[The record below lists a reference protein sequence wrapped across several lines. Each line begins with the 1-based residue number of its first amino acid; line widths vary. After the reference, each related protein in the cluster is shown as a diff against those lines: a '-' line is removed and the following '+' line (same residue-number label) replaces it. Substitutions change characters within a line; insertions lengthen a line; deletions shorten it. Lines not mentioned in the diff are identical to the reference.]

1 MDIAP
6 HVLPSDPAVAGE
18 REIAPSASRPMAVVP
33 YTEHK
38 SSRLGLMWWG
48 GAIGAIALWTA
59 VIVAGV
65 LIWDLTSAGEDVA
78 ATLVAIAITVAAGV
92 VFGMGTLWY
101 AARTFA
107 KINFAVLAL
116 VLVTGGLSYMV
127 AAPVVRQM
135 NTRDLAEY
143 TGFSALLIFGAIS
156 TWLGVALG
164 LLCIRWSMSR
174 RARRLLSSW
183 SRLLGSAYGVMLALT
198 GIGVLQLF
206 LSLINGEAT
215 HDELGIEHSVVERAI
230 TFAVIAA
237 MTLLPGIILTFQGIS
252 ASMGSGSG
260 AFRPPVAAWGFL
272 AFAIVLG
279 IGQANMAM
287 DSPIAAPMPVLHT
300 LAAILPGLTLAAMA
314 GRGSWRGGIPVRG
327 LTWRQVTL
335 AAAISM
341 SVGVAVALYVEV
353 IGSLYAVT
361 LLLVH
366 SGGFETARDLGV
378 AWDRIGEADFRL
390 SNNEQFIAGL
400 FTASVLAPLSE
411 EFGKS
416 LGVRFMMR
424 ANSTRAQCFLL
435 GAFAGAGFAF
445 LEALLYG
452 LGGISEGSLSSW
464 WAIMLIR
471 GGSTSL
477 HVLCTGL
484 AGLGWWYWSRAKEH
498 RTALALFGGAML
510 IHAAWN
516 AFATIIS
523 SRIFYLDTLDST
535 LLAVVAYVIIVVVSL
550 SMTAAIPLT
559 AKRLREHIPPP
570 DGTPLGSMA
579 PWLG

>member
-1 MDIAP
+1 MDTTRAIPAEP
-6 HVLPSDPAVAGE
+6 PAAAVAPVA
-18 REIAPSASRPMAVVP
+18 APPPPPPVVVP
-33 YTEHK
+33 YVEHK
-38 SSRLGLMWWG
+38 PSRVLLAWWG
-48 GAIGAIALWTA
+48 GAIGAIILWTA
-59 VIVAGV
+59 VTVAGF
-65 LIWDLTSAGEDVA
+65 LIWDLTAADANVA
-78 ATLVAIAITVAAGV
+78 AVLAAIAMTVAAGV
-92 VFGMGTLWY
+92 IFGAGTLWY

-107 KINFAVLAL
+107 KLNFALLAL
-116 VLVTGGLSYMV
+116 TLVTGGLALMV

-135 NTRDLAEY
+135 NTRDLAES
-143 TGFSALLIFGAIS
+143 TGFTSLLIFGAIA

-164 LLCIRWSMSR
+164 VVCIRWSMSR
-174 RARRLLSSW
+174 YARRLLSQW

-198 GIGVLQLF
+198 GIGVMQLF
-206 LSLINGEAT
+206 LSLVNGEAT
-215 HDELGIEHSVVERAI
+215 YDQYGVERSVVEQAI
-230 TFAVIAA
+230 TFTAIAA
-237 MTLLPGIILTFQGIS
+237 MTLLPGVILTYHGIS

-260 AFRPPVAAWGFL
+260 AFRPPVAAIGVL
-272 AFAIVLG
+272 AFAVVLG
-279 IGQANMAM
+279 AGQANMAM

-314 GRGSWRGGIPVRG
+314 GRGSWRRGVPVLG

-353 IGSLYAVT
+353 IGSFYAVT

-366 SGGFETARDLGV
+366 SGAFETARNLDI
-378 AWDRIGEADFRL
+378 AWDRLGEADFRL
-390 SNNEQFIAGL
+390 SDNEQFIAGL

-424 ANSTRAQCFLL
+424 PNSSRAQCFLL

-464 WAIMLIR
+464 WAIMLVR

-484 AGLGWWYWSRAKEH
+484 AGLGWWYWTRARRH
-498 RTALALFGGAML
+498 RTALGLFGIAML

-523 SRIFYLDTLDST
+523 SRIVYLDTIDSSV
-535 LLAVVAYVIIVVVSL
+535 LAVIAYIVVTVVSL
-550 SMTAAIPLT
+550 SMVAAIPLI
-559 AKRLREHIPPP
+559 AKGLRERIPPP
-570 DGTPLGSMA
+570 EGTPLGSMA